1 MSAKCTFQVIN
12 GTVMLNI
19 TELSEPIN
27 SFFQINFPDFMS
39 PRSPTPYS
47 SFEFYSFDQDEVLNF
62 QTQDIL
68 AFATEYERVQTLQ
81 IQSSS

>member
-1 MSAKCTFQVIN
+1 
-12 GTVMLNI
+12 
-19 TELSEPIN
+19 
-27 SFFQINFPDFMS
+27 MS

-81 IQSSS
+81 I

>member
-1 MSAKCTFQVIN
+1 ML
-12 GTVMLNI
+12 LNI
-19 TELSEPIN
+19 SELSQLIN

-81 IQSSS
+81 IQSSSQTVADQNQTLNL

>member
-1 MSAKCTFQVIN
+1 
-12 GTVMLNI
+12 
-19 TELSEPIN
+19 
-27 SFFQINFPDFMS
+27 MS

-47 SFEFYSFDQDEVLNF
+47 SFEFYSFDQDEVLDF
-62 QTQDIL
+62 QIKDIL